1 MKDINWYFPKSVK
14 EVPDLLARG
23 IPHAGGTGIL
33 RTSLNRISGLID
45 LRKLP
50 LNYFKRDGGIIR
62 IGALQTYTDVAKN
75 MAAIHPEHILVKALR
90 ESASESLRNRIT
102 VGGSVAAFHPWS
114 DIMGPLLALEAE
126 VVLTGRHEGSYPVA
140 QYVENRDLKDGT
152 IIKEVSF
159 RDSEWLSWYHRET
172 RTSFDYGIFT
182 ITLLL
187 SKNGGDIRILVTGTK
202 KRFTRLLELEASIR
216 DRTAGGVN
224 IGEFVQRVEIDF
236 PPKQRLDPGYIAV
249 LARAGLEKGL
259 VALLRR

>member
-1 MKDINWYFPKSVK
+1 MKDINWYFPKRVK
-14 EVPDLLARG
+14 EVPDLLDRG

-62 IGALQTYTDVAKN
+62 IGALQTYTDVVKN
-75 MAAIHPEHILVKALR
+75 MEAIYPEHILVKALG

-114 DIMGPLLALEAE
+114 DIMGPLLALDAE
-126 VVLTGRHEGSYPVA
+126 VTLTGRREGSYPVA
-140 QYVENRDLKDGT
+140 QYIKNRDLKDGT

-159 RDSEWLSWYHRET
+159 RDRQWLSWYHRET

-182 ITLLL
+182 ITILL
-187 SKNGGDIRILVTGTK
+187 SKNDGDIRIFVTGTK
-202 KRFTRLLELEASIR
+202 KRFLRMLELEASIR
-216 DRTAGGVN
+216 DMTAGEAS
-224 IGEFVQRVEIDF
+224 IGEWVRKVEIDF
-236 PPKQRLDPGYIAV
+236 PPKQRLDPDYIAV
-249 LARAGLEKGL
+249 LVRAGLERGL
-259 VALLRR
+259 GALLRR